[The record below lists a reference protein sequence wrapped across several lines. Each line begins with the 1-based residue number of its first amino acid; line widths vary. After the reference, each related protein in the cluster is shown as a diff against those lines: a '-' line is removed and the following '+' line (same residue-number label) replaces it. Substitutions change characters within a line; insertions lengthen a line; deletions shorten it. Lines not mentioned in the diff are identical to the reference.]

1 MVSEKK
7 AALVF
12 IEQEIFKVLPLHQMI
27 HGFWVKVRV
36 IESALSHPSKM
47 VEHYT
52 CVQPLQPEFV
62 SGSQE
67 IFVMTV
73 ASCEILASLV
83 VGPNMTIFCII
94 GHAKYGQV
102 GSQVPEKILQ
112 NPDWTGVGD
121 T

>member
-1 MVSEKK
+1 MSFILAAHFEKDLSAVNQSWSPTLILRWYLKKK

-36 IESALSHPSKM
+36 VESALSHPSKM

-73 ASCEILASLV
+73 ASCEI
-83 VGPNMTIFCII
+83 
-94 GHAKYGQV
+94 
-102 GSQVPEKILQ
+102 
-112 NPDWTGVGD
+112 
-121 T
+121 